1 MGWTSPATWVSG
13 SILYAAQL
21 NQQVRDNLNYL
32 KGETDDSGAH
42 IGESLG
48 VHGIPAASGVVGY
61 YGSAGKWMTGGT
73 VTVTCATYTA
83 MNMDA
88 PGETII
94 YFPTAYS
101 ATPLVFTDVGNTI
114 DKWAVTQ
121 AQHIQTTQADVRA
134 YRNASDTD
142 VPSIGLALV
151 RRKV

>member
-48 VHGIPAASGVVGY
+48 VHGIPAASGVVGF
-61 YGSAGKWMTGGT
+61 YGSAGKWMNAGASTISCSYYQSMNLDYPGEGT
-73 VTVTCATYTA
+73 VHFD
-83 MNMDA
+83 M
-88 PGETII
+88 
-94 YFPTAYS
+94 AYS

-142 VPSIGLALV
+142 VTVNWFSIG
-151 RRKV
+151 